1 MSRWKAAGIHV
12 CISALIG
19 LVAATLIFGV
29 WYPRPYSHAAGAD
42 TLVLLLLGV
51 DVVVGPLLTLI
62 VYRAG
67 KRGLRFDLAIIAIA
81 QTCAFLYG
89 MSVVVRARPAFIVA
103 NVDRFTLVAA
113 NDIDPA
119 DYAKAKRPEFASAPW
134 TGPRIIGALPPTD
147 IGERNR
153 LVLAGPGG
161 KDIDVLPQYYTD
173 YPLVA
178 QRLLAKTKTLDELER
193 SHPEAT
199 ASIGNW
205 LKANSRTRDEVA
217 WAPIKAR
224 RSSLTMLLDRRTGAP
239 LSALAVDPW

>member
-12 CISALIG
+12 CISALVG
-19 LVAATLIFGV
+19 LSAAALIFGI

-67 KRGLRFDLAIIAIA
+67 KRGLRFDLAVIAIA

-113 NDIDPA
+113 NGIDPA
-119 DYAKAKRPEFASAPW
+119 DYAKAKRLEFASAPW

-147 IGERNR
+147 VGERNR
-153 LVLAGPGG
+153 LVLAGPGS

-173 YPLVA
+173 YPAVA
-178 QRLLAKTKTLDELER
+178 EGLLGRARTLDELER
-193 SHPEAT
+193 AHPEAT
-199 ASIGNW
+199 APIDEW
-205 LKANSRTRDEVA
+205 LKVHRRMRDEVVCV
-217 WAPIKAR
+217 PIKAR
-224 RSSLTMLLDRRTGAP
+224 RSSLTMLLDKRTGVA